1 MRVTP
6 PVLRLIKKILREDP
20 RVAIVLAEILGPPPG
35 LQSAP
40 PRRWDEA

>member
-1 MRVTP
+1 MRATP

-20 RVAIVLAEILGPPPG
+20 RAAIVLAEIIGPPPG

-40 PRRWDEA
+40 LKPWDEA